1 MEKGLET
8 EKAPGTR
15 VRGPPGLLPAEVPR
29 VSQTTWQE
37 DRQSHGGTHAEAQL
51 PGIAAVVSFAF
62 LAETEK
68 RG

>member
-1 MEKGLET
+1 MEKGVET

-29 VSQTTWQE
+29 VSQTWQE
-37 DRQSHGGTHAEAQL
+37 DRQLHGGTHAEAQL
-51 PGIAAVVSFAF
+51 PSIAAVVSFAF
-62 LAETEK
+62 LEGTEK